1 MPPPISLVY
10 PPHVSAPSA
19 PSLPQ
24 MLLERG
30 IDVKDLETALD
41 EWLNCAY
48 ELQRDLDPA
57 DAFAYLAHSDHLDKV
72 QRFVLLLA

>member
-1 MPPPISLVY
+1 MPLPASPVY
-10 PPHVSAPSA
+10 PPQVSAPSA

-24 MLLERG
+24 MLRERG
-30 IDVKDLETALD
+30 IDAKDLEAALD

-57 DAFAYLAHSDHLDKV
+57 DAFAYLAHSDHVDKV
-72 QRFVLLLA
+72 QRFALLLG